1 MTRAFVFPGQGSQ
14 AVGMGT
20 ALAEAFGAARHVLE
34 EVDDAL
40 GERLSRLMRDG
51 PEADLTL
58 TANAQPAIMAVS
70 VAVARALEAELGGP
84 LMARGAFVAGHSLG
98 EWSALVAAGA
108 LPLADAAR
116 LLRLRGQAM
125 QEAVPPGAGA
135 MTALLGV
142 EVAVAAAI
150 AAEAAAGEV
159 CAVANANTPGQ
170 VVLSGTAAAIERAEA
185 LAPAKGA
192 KRCVRL
198 TVSAPFH
205 CALMAPAAERVA
217 AALETRAIATPAV
230 PVVANVTAQPVDQP
244 SAIRRLLVEQVT
256 ATVRWCESM
265 MRLKAEGVD
274 TIVELGEGKVLFG
287 MVRRIDRDLTPLAV
301 GTPAEVESFLK
312 TL

>member
-14 AVGMGT
+14 AVGMGVE
-20 ALAEAFGAARHVLE
+20 LAGAFGAARQVLE

-40 GERLSRLMRDG
+40 GQRLARLMRDG

-70 VAVARALEAELGGP
+70 IAIARVIEAELGQP
-84 LMARGAFVAGHSLG
+84 LMGHGAFVAGHSLG

-125 QEAVPPGAGA
+125 QDAVPVGAGA

-142 EVAVAAAI
+142 DVDVAAAI
-150 AAEAAAGEV
+150 AAEAAGGDV
-159 CAVANANTPGQ
+159 CSVANDNAPGQ
-170 VVLSGTAAAIERAEA
+170 VVLSGTTAAIERAEA
-185 LAPAKGA
+185 IGPAKGA

-217 AALETRAIATPAV
+217 AALEKQTLAAPAV
-230 PVVANVTAQPVDQP
+230 PVIANATAAPVDQP

-256 ATVRWCESM
+256 ATVRWRESM
-265 MRLKAEGVD
+265 LRLKAEGID
-274 TIVELGEGKVLFG
+274 TIVELGQGKVLSG
-287 MVRRIDRDLTPLAV
+287 MVKRIDRDLAGVSV
-301 GTPAEVESFLK
+301 GGPTEIDAFLK
-312 TL
+312 SL